1 MRRRAFLTA
10 SAAAVIPVLAPAA
23 PVTRAPAAEVS
34 ERLTAIEARLGGRV
48 GLAAVDTG
56 SGRRVAWRADQ
67 RFAMASTFKFLL
79 VAAVLRRVDAGAER
93 LDRVIHYGPAE
104 LLDYAPTTRAHLAEG
119 GLSVA
124 ALCEAAVSLSDNT
137 AANLLLATIGG
148 PAGIGRFAA
157 TLGDNLTRLDR
168 NEPGLNSALPGD
180 PRDTTTPNAMTGDLR
195 AVLLGRALS
204 PTGRDR
210 LTAWMKASPTGA
222 KRLRAGLPP
231 GWTVADKTGSGP
243 RGATNT
249 IAVLWPPARAPIA
262 VALYCMGS
270 TQPRAVIEAQH
281 AEIAG
286 LVARS
291 L

>member
-1 MRRRAFLTA
+1 MHRRAFLAA
-10 SAAAVIPVLAPAA
+10 SAAAAIPAFACA
-23 PVTRAPAAEVS
+23 APAAEIS
-34 ERLTAIEARLGGRV
+34 ERLMSIEKRLGGRV

-56 SGRRVAWRADQ
+56 SGRRIAWRADQ

-93 LDRVIHYGPAE
+93 LDRVIPYGPAD
-104 LLDYAPTTRAHLAEG
+104 LLDYAPTTRAHVAQR

-148 PAGIGRFAA
+148 PPGIGRFAA
-157 TLGDNLTRLDR
+157 TLGDHLTRLDR
-168 NEPGLNSALPGD
+168 NEPALNSALPGD
-180 PRDTTTPNAMTGDLR
+180 PRDTTTPDAMTGDLR
-195 AVLLGRALS
+195 AVLLGPALR
-204 PTGRDR
+204 PAGRDR
-210 LTAWMKASPTGA
+210 LTAWMKASTTGA

-270 TQPRAVIEAQH
+270 PQPREAIEAAH
-281 AEIAG
+281 AEIGG
-286 LVARS
+286 LIARS